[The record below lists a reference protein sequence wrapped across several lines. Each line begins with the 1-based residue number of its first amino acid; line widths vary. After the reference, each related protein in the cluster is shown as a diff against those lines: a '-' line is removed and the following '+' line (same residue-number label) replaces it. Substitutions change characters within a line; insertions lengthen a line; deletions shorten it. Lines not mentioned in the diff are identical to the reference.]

1 MAGSI
6 NEVMGP
12 YLQSMAEYLLA
23 MVDMLKMQQE
33 TLKAILA
40 ELQAQGKKIK

>member
-12 YLQSMAEYLLA
+12 YLQAMAETLA
-23 MVDMLKMQQE
+23 AVQE
-33 TLKAILA
+33 TLKEILA